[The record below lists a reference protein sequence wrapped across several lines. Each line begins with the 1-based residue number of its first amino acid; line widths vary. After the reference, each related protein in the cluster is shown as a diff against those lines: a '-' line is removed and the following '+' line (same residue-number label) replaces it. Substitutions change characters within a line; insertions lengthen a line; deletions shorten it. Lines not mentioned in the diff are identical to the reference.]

1 MPGTGSGTTTLIP
14 SSVTT
19 AGPGWSSQYSY
30 TYDSMGNIATVS
42 NGGNTT
48 RYLYDSLKQLTRE
61 DNQAVGK
68 SWVYIYD
75 TGGNITSAKE
85 YNYTTGTLGTVQSTI
100 SYSYTDSNWKDKL
113 TSYAGSSITY
123 DSIGNPLSYRGMT
136 FTWDAGRQ
144 LASATSGGTTATYKY
159 NSSGIRTSKTVGG
172 TTTKYMLAGTQ
183 VVKAATGSD
192 YVLYCYDESG
202 SPVMFRTKSGSSYAN
217 YYYVKDLQG
226 DIVAITNASGT
237 KVVEYTYDAWGKVL
251 TTTGSLA
258 STIGATN
265 PYRYRGY
272 WFDTETGLYYLQSRY
287 YDPQTGRFINA
298 DMLVSTGQGVLGSN
312 MFAYCMNDP
321 ANLTDQLGLFPGID
335 LVLFDF
341 YAMHIMTQIQCA
353 MDYGFVM
360 EISVEC
366 GDGRGRLDLYDPV
379 HNVFYEV
386 KSIGCVDGYDT
397 DNQIDRYDISYI
409 RDTKRNKDKL
419 GKESIGKNPNK
430 GMDSSI
436 KGSFQY
442 SIYDIEY
449 KYYKPG
455 LIVYDKKTN
464 WESVKVLA
472 LCTVIASVGILSG
485 GIEFGIVAGAAAV
498 GAIY

>member
-1 MPGTGSGTTTLIP
+1 
-14 SSVTT
+14 
-19 AGPGWSSQYSY
+19 
-30 TYDSMGNIATVS
+30 
-42 NGGNTT
+42 
-48 RYLYDSLKQLTRE
+48 
-61 DNQAVGK
+61 
-68 SWVYIYD
+68 
-75 TGGNITSAKE
+75 
-85 YNYTTGTLGTVQSTI
+85 
-100 SYSYTDSNWKDKL
+100 
-113 TSYAGSSITY
+113 
-123 DSIGNPLSYRGMT
+123 
-136 FTWDAGRQ
+136 
-144 LASATSGGTTATYKY
+144 
-159 NSSGIRTSKTVGG
+159 
-172 TTTKYMLAGTQ
+172 
-183 VVKAATGSD
+183 
-192 YVLYCYDESG
+192 
-202 SPVMFRTKSGSSYAN
+202 
-217 YYYVKDLQG
+217 
-226 DIVAITNASGT
+226 
-237 KVVEYTYDAWGKVL
+237 
-251 TTTGSLA
+251 
-258 STIGATN
+258 
-265 PYRYRGY
+265 
-272 WFDTETGLYYLQSRY
+272 
-287 YDPQTGRFINA
+287 
-298 DMLVSTGQGVLGSN
+298 
-312 MFAYCMNDP
+312 
-321 ANLTDQLGLFPGID
+321 
-335 LVLFDF
+335 
-341 YAMHIMTQIQCA
+341 MHIMTQIQCA